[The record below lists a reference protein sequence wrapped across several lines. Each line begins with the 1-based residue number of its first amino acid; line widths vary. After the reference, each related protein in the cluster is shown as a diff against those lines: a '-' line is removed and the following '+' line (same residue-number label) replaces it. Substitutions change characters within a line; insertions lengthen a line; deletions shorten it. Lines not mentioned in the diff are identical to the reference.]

1 MNIHEYQAKELLQ
14 KFDVATT
21 RGRVAATLDEAEQIA
36 RELGDI
42 DIVVKAQIHA
52 GGRGK
57 GSFKDGFKGGVHVR
71 KTPDE
76 VRDVAAKM
84 LGQIL
89 VTHQT
94 GPAGRLVNK
103 LLVAESADIARE
115 IYFAVLLD
123 RATAA
128 PLIVASTEGGV
139 EIEAVAA
146 KSPEKI
152 IREPIDPLAGLQPY
166 QARKLASQLGFE
178 SSQLKNAS
186 KLFEGLYRTFIAY
199 DCSMIE
205 VNPLVVTNKGE
216 VLALD
221 AKFNFDDN
229 ALYRHPEIAAMRDV
243 AEEDPREVEAS
254 KHGLNYIGLDG
265 DIACLVN
272 GAGLAMATMDIIKFY
287 GGEPANFLDVGG
299 GATEEQVTEALKI
312 LIADKHVKA
321 ILVNIFGGIM
331 KVDIIAQG
339 IINAAKS
346 VKLSVPLVVRLEG
359 TNVERGKQM
368 LKESGLALI
377 AADDLADAAQKVVTA
392 RNRNSKSQIPN
403 PKFQLNS
410 QIPIPKWT
418 LARNDAIWKT
428 AHFGSRTPFYQT
440 TTRTLANTEDAR
452 QLVRASRSVAANWI
466 EADEAL
472 SKKDFLM
479 RQKFAQKKQKRAAVS
494 CAYSTRFQRRMR
506 PVLATVWQR
515 KLASSRLSSLRSSR
529 NLATYDFSLC
539 AFFALRFCLDLA

>member
-21 RGRVAATLDEAEQIA
+21 QGRVASSLDDAEQIA

-57 GSFKDGFKGGVHVR
+57 GTFTNGFKGGVHVL
-71 KTPDE
+71 KTPAE

-94 GPAGRLVNK
+94 GPAGRQVNK
-103 LLVAESADIARE
+103 VLVAESADIARE

-128 PLIVASTEGGV
+128 PVIVASTEGGV

-152 IREPIDPLAGLQPY
+152 IREPINPLAGLQPF
-166 QARKLASQLGFE
+166 QTRKLAKQLGFE
-178 SSQLKNAS
+178 SSQLKSAS

-199 DCSMIE
+199 DCSMVE
-205 VNPLVVTNKGE
+205 VNPLVVTKKGD

-229 ALYRHPEIAAMRDV
+229 AIYRHPEVAALRDI

-265 DIACLVN
+265 NIACLVN

-299 GATEEQVTEALKI
+299 GATEEQVTEAFKI
-312 LIADKHVKA
+312 LIADKKVKA

-331 KVDIIAQG
+331 KCDIIAQG
-339 IINAAKS
+339 VINAAKTL
-346 VKLSVPLVVRLEG
+346 KLSVPLVVRLEG
-359 TNVERGKQM
+359 TNLEAGKK
-368 LKESGLALI
+368 LIADSGLAVI
-377 AADDLADAAQKVVTA
+377 AADDLADAAQKAV
-392 RNRNSKSQIPN
+392 K
-403 PKFQLNS
+403 
-410 QIPIPKWT
+410 
-418 LARNDAIWKT
+418 
-428 AHFGSRTPFYQT
+428 
-440 TTRTLANTEDAR
+440 
-452 QLVRASRSVAANWI
+452 AA
-466 EADEAL
+466 AG
-472 SKKDFLM
+472 KK
-479 RQKFAQKKQKRAAVS
+479 
-494 CAYSTRFQRRMR
+494 
-506 PVLATVWQR
+506 
-515 KLASSRLSSLRSSR
+515 
-529 NLATYDFSLC
+529 
-539 AFFALRFCLDLA
+539 